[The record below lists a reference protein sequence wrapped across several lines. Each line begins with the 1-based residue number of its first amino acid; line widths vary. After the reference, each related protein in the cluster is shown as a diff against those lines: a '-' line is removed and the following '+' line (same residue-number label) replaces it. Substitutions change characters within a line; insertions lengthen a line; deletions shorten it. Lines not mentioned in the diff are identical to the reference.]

1 MFDSRIYVNRE
12 GDFTRADIFSVDEV
26 EIFEGRENRIT
37 MVQTYSKKFHCTYLL
52 HNYPFDTQVNKPR
65 ITFLSH
71 RGQVC
76 YIHMILKKF
85 DQNTARLIPNII
97 EMESELELST
107 YTISEWDLVNF
118 EDGKA
123 NHNMK

>member
-1 MFDSRIYVNRE
+1 
-12 GDFTRADIFSVDEV
+12 
-26 EIFEGRENRIT
+26 
-37 MVQTYSKKFHCTYLL
+37 
-52 HNYPFDTQVNKPR
+52 
-65 ITFLSH
+65 
-71 RGQVC
+71 
-76 YIHMILKKF
+76 MILNEF